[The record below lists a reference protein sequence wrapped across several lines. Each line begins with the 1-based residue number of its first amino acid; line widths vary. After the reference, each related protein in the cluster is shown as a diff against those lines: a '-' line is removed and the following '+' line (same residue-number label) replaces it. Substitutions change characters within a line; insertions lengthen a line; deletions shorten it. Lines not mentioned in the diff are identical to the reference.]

1 VTRTIAETTAL
12 VTSRERRFAEHG
24 ISSMTAYRLLR
35 GAGNFT
41 DDHYGDVF
49 LLVDG
54 WATVKTEFEPLEA
67 ALRQV
72 LPRMLNYGCTSY
84 CARTGG
90 LSCTARCA
98 TRSAPSSSSGWAT
111 RSSP

>member
-49 LLVDG
+49 LLVDD
-54 WATVKTEFEPLEA
+54 
-67 ALRQV
+67 
-72 LPRMLNYGCTSY
+72 SD
-84 CARTGG
+84 
-90 LSCTARCA
+90 
-98 TRSAPSSSSGWAT
+98 
-111 RSSP
+111 